1 MGLNSWWFKLFFYF
15 LDVGS
20 ANALVLYRLSM
31 NDEYINISNFKL
43 SLVSSLAGNQIKF
56 VPSSPKEVSHQLV
69 RICMKNTV
77 RHLCAYCALFYKK
90 KRTRYKCKAP
100 GCNMPLCSVGD
111 HSGPGNGQD
120 CFALAHH
127 RSEMLRAVQ
136 QKYLTMSAKTN
147 KNKCK

>member
-77 RHLCAYCALFYKK
+77 RHLCAYCALF
-90 KRTRYKCKAP
+90 
-100 GCNMPLCSVGD
+100 S
-111 HSGPGNGQD
+111 
-120 CFALAHH
+120 
-127 RSEMLRAVQ
+127 
-136 QKYLTMSAKTN
+136 N
-147 KNKCK
+147 KNIT